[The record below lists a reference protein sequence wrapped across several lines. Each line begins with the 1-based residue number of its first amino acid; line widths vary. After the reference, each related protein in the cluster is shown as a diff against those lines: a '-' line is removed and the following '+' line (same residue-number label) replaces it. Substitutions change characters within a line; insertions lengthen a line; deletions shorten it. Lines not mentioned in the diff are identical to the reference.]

1 MSIFA
6 KNIQAMKRL
15 FPIFLLLVISMFSC
29 KSPDEPK
36 TKTPVKKKV
45 ITVVKEKPAIVICL
59 ALKKVD
65 TKVTT

>member
-1 MSIFA
+1 
-6 KNIQAMKRL
+6 MKRL